1 LRIRPSWVS
10 GARHG
15 IGKEIAFSFAG
26 EGADIGLAEVS
37 EETRA
42 CWLSPHRGH
51 LHGDAFVAI
60 QR

>member
-1 LRIRPSWVS
+1 LSEA
-10 GARHG
+10 GHG

-26 EGADIGLAEVS
+26 EGADIGLAEVG

-42 CWLSPHRGH
+42 CRLSPHRGH
-51 LHGDAFVAI
+51 LHGDAFVAV